1 MNKTGYDNCGE
12 YKYCDIKDYEYCC
25 TCRHFFDNELETRFE
40 CHKEC
45 CEGECYESKFE
56 N

>member
-1 MNKTGYDNCGE
+1 MTKTGYDHCGE
-12 YKYCDIKDYEYCC
+12 YQYNDIKNYKHCC

-45 CEGECYESKFE
+45 REDECYESKFE
-56 N
+56 D